1 MLQERQV
8 SARMR
13 TGNLTVWSIARGGA
27 AARCLHLLAAA
38 SHKRRE
44 WVHMVAGNN
53 PEWAITIAATSSN
66 FIGDDLRDAL
76 DVRNDDI

>member
-1 MLQERQV
+1 
-8 SARMR
+8 
-13 TGNLTVWSIARGGA
+13 
-27 AARCLHLLAAA
+27 
-38 SHKRRE
+38 
-44 WVHMVAGNN
+44 MVAGNN